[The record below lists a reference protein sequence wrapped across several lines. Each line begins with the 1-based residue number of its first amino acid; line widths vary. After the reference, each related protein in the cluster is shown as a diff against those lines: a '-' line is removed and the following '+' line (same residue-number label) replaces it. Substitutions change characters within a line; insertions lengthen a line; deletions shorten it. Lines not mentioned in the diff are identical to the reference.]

1 MSENTLTISGIEILP
16 RKYHQIDLPL
26 PPLYT
31 DTPLTMPVHVFS
43 GSPGGPNVFVS
54 AALHGD
60 ELNGI
65 EIVRRLVK
73 RLSVK
78 NLTGTVIAVPA
89 VNIYGMIQRSRY
101 MPDRR
106 DLNRC
111 FPGTSSGSLSGR
123 FAHLFME
130 EIVSKCS
137 IGIDLHTG
145 ANNRDN
151 VPQIRANI
159 EDLEV
164 AELARAF
171 SVPVIINSK
180 LPDGSLRGAGKDQG
194 VRIIVYEAGEAMRY
208 NEVCIRMGLNGILNT
223 LKFLKMLPQDTKVKG
238 KLHEP
243 SIAKSSSWTR
253 ATMSGIFRSKASLG
267 KHVTAGQTLGVIE
280 DVGGINKPERVK
292 VKNNGIVIGKSHTPL
307 VYEGD
312 PLFHI
317 AYFENVEEV
326 AANISPMEDQLSN
339 DTFITEG

>member
-1 MSENTLTISGIEILP
+1 LSENTLTISGIEILP

-180 LPDGSLRGAGKDQG
+180 LPGAGKDQG

>member
-1 MSENTLTISGIEILP
+1 MPDHPLTISGIKISA
-16 RKYHQIDLPL
+16 RKHYLINLPL

-43 GSPGGPNVFVS
+43 GASDGPVIFIS

-65 EIVRRLVK
+65 EIVRRLIK

-111 FPGTSSGSLSGR
+111 FPGSSSGSLSGR
-123 FAHLFME
+123 FANLFME

-137 IGIDLHTG
+137 YGIDLHTG
-145 ANNRDN
+145 ANSRDN

-159 EDLEV
+159 EDSQV
-164 AELARAF
+164 AALAQAF

-180 LPDGSLRGAGKDQG
+180 MPVGSLRSAAKEKG

-208 NEVCIRMGLNGILNT
+208 NEVCIRVGLIGILNT
-223 LKFLKMLPQDTKVKG
+223 LKYMKMIPQSTKVKG
-238 KLHEP
+238 KKYEP
-243 SIAKSSSWTR
+243 AIAKSSSWTR
-253 ATMSGIFRSKASLG
+253 ATMSGIFRSKKTLG
-267 KHVTAGQTLGVIE
+267 NHVTAGETLGVIE
-280 DVGGINKPERVK
+280 DVGGINKPEYIK

-312 PLFHI
+312 PLYHI

-326 AANISPMEDQLSN
+326 AANINPIEDQLST
-339 DTFITEG
+339 DTLISDS